1 MTLVERIRRL
11 CAEHDISVRQLELIT
26 GLTER
31 TIGRWDVSTPSVDKV
46 QKVAEYFGVSID
58 YLMGREDDGE
68 NYSRPKISDEDL
80 KFAIFNGGNREITDE
95 MLDEVRRYAKYIKY
109 RETNPDGQD

>member
-11 CAEHDISVRQLELIT
+11 CAEHDISVRQLELAT

-46 QKVAEYFGVSID
+46 KKVADYFGVTVD
-58 YLMGREDDGE
+58 YLIDQDVGE
-68 NYSRPKISDEDL
+68 NYNRPKISNEDL
-80 KFAIFNGGNREITDE
+80 KFAIFNGGNIEITDA
-95 MLDEVRRYAKYIKY
+95 MLDEVRGFAEFVKF
-109 RETNPDGQD
+109 REANKNGQDR